1 MVWRGKR
8 VFAIPPAVSAP
19 RSGGGL
25 YIGSSIISFVTQFV
39 TQNNGTME
47 FNDCSSEENGVEPQG

>member
-8 VFAIPPAVSAP
+8 AFAIPPAVSAP

-25 YIGSSIISFVTQFV
+25 YIDSSLA
-39 TQNNGTME
+39 QNNGTMG